1 MRKGSTR
8 WCSGLK
14 AHPKPSLRKERGEV
28 GLRHAFLAV
37 RVGARV
43 FEKRVFF
50 SKRLSQMVVVSAP
63 LG

>member
-1 MRKGSTR
+1 MKLPSTVVRKQER
-8 WCSGLK
+8 
-14 AHPKPSLRKERGEV
+14 PKPSLRKERGEV

-37 RVGARV
+37 RMGARV

-50 SKRLSQMVVVSAP
+50 SERRSQVVVSAP